1 LKGHK
6 RQALCPFDLL
16 CELAHKVKY
25 EKALCMAILAG
36 VLTKELVLEHFNR
49 MQGFDFARF
58 SKDKTLFYF
67 ESTDQKSIPE
77 IRIINS
83 LSR

>member
-1 LKGHK
+1 
-6 RQALCPFDLL
+6 
-16 CELAHKVKY
+16 
-25 EKALCMAILAG
+25 MAILAG

-49 MQGFDFARF
+49 MQGFDFSRF
-58 SKDKTLFYF
+58 SKKKTLFYF
-67 ESTDQKSIPE
+67 ESTDQKSILE

>member
-1 LKGHK
+1 
-6 RQALCPFDLL
+6 
-16 CELAHKVKY
+16 
-25 EKALCMAILAG
+25 MAILAG

-58 SKDKTLFYF
+58 SNEKTLFIF

-77 IRIINS
+77 IWIINS